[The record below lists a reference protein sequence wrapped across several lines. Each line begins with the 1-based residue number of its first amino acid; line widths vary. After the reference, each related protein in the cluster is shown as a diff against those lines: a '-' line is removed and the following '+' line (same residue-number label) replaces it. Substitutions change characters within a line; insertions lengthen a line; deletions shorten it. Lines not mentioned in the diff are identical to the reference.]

1 MSETKEP
8 SGEEPPK
15 PPASPPPESSAV
27 GAQVDTEDDDESD
40 FDILKEVEFR
50 SVTPTDIHQCIEIE
64 KASYPPDERASK
76 WDLQFRQ
83 HHAAPYF
90 QCAYLEHPEDDDE
103 VEIVGFINATRCHV
117 LTKETLST
125 HQSDGPLLAIHSVT
139 VAEEYRRQGLATK
152 MMRHYIHSIRNL
164 KDDSPI
170 QKLVLMCKKHL
181 LSFYVDCGFS
191 VVRPSALVHGQEQL
205 YDVELDLQ
213 QLDSAMSPIISRS
226 PGSGHECHIVDAFAS
241 PDKPGTGNPA
251 AVVILPSNFDPCSN
265 RQQRWMQVVAAE
277 FNLSETAFCWSDSTK
292 INSIPAAEGSSDTV
306 TSSDWH
312 WNIRYYTP
320 KVEVPLCG
328 HATLASAAILFQTRS
343 PPPETKIVFQ
353 TSQTTLT
360 MELALPDPIH
370 DLMIP
375 NGDEEA
381 KLPTPALTNGE
392 DLVDKS
398 NPGETSESHQSTAVR
413 RSSKSSTVSSRIGI
427 DESLSFHTKLR
438 MEFPSMPP
446 TELSTRDEQSAVC
459 KMLESTIKR
468 PVAPLFIGLSEVG
481 DVLIELTPEEF
492 QDIGYDENIN
502 YKALLE
508 WDGYYRGV
516 ILCCIAPPVSS
527 LSTISTEP
535 EPDFLSRF
543 FGPKAGIDEDPVT
556 GSAHC
561 VSGPYFSRKL
571 NKPLVI
577 GQQTSERGGL
587 VQCLVQPNN
596 KVVLTG
602 TAVTTMTGTLWL

>member
-1 MSETKEP
+1 MSEPKEP
-8 SGEEPPK
+8 PGEELNK
-15 PPASPPPESSAV
+15 SPPAATAPPQSV
-27 GAQVDTEDDDESD
+27 GDEDDSE

-90 QCAYLEHPEDDDE
+90 QCAYLEHPEDEDE
-103 VEIVGFINATRCHV
+103 VEVVGFINATRCHV
-117 LTKETLST
+117 LTRESLSS
-125 HQSDGPLLAIHSVT
+125 HQSEGPLLAIHSVT
-139 VAEEYRRQGLATK
+139 VAEEYRRHGLATK
-152 MMRHYIHSIRNL
+152 MMKHYIHTIRNL

-170 QKLVLMCKKHL
+170 QKLVLLSKKNL
-181 LSFYVDCGFS
+181 LSLFVNCGFS

-213 QLDSAMSPIISRS
+213 QLDATAPIISRA
-226 PGSGHECHIVDAFAS
+226 PGTGHECHIVDAFAS

-251 AVVILPSNFDPCSN
+251 AVVILPSNFDPSSN
-265 RQQRWMQVVAAE
+265 RQQSWMQVVAAE
-277 FNLSETAFCWSDSTK
+277 FNLSETAFCWPDASTTPPTENDTTTATNSD
-292 INSIPAAEGSSDTV
+292 ESSE
-306 TSSDWH
+306 WH

-328 HATLASAAILFQTRS
+328 HATLASAAVLFQTRT
-343 PPPETKIVFQ
+343 PPSDTKIVFH

-360 MELALPDPIH
+360 MELAPPEHDTDPT
-370 DLMIP
+370 IP
-375 NGDEEA
+375 NGDEEVTA
-381 KLPTPALTNGE
+381 PESTNGE
-392 DLVDKS
+392 DLVDTSKPGADSQPPSRRNSKNNLMSRQDIS
-398 NPGETSESHQSTAVR
+398 N
-413 RSSKSSTVSSRIGI
+413 
-427 DESLSFHTKLR
+427 SFHTKLQ
-438 MEFPSMPP
+438 MEFPVMPA
-446 TELSTRDEQSAVC
+446 TELSTRDDQSAVC
-459 KMLESTIKR
+459 KMLESTIKH
-468 PVAPLFIGLSEVG
+468 PVSPLFIGLSELG
-481 DVLIELTPEEF
+481 DVLIELTPAEF
-492 QDIGYDENIN
+492 QDIGYDDTIN

-516 ILCCIAPPVSS
+516 ILCCLAPPVSS
-527 LSTISTEP
+527 TSNIDTPS
-535 EPDFLSRF
+535 PDFLSRF

-561 VSGPYFSRKL
+561 VSGPYFSQKL

-577 GQQTSERGGL
+577 GQQTSERGGM
-587 VQCLVQPNN
+587 VQCLVQGN

-602 TAVTTMTGTLWL
+602 TAVTTMSGTLWQ